1 MVILKK
7 AVAGTLESSDAYVT
21 VEPAEKLE
29 VEIVGRIYLNFKE
42 QFDKVVYDTIA
53 EFNVVKGKFYVEDR
67 GANDIT
73 IASRIRQ
80 AITRSLQ

>member
-1 MVILKK
+1 MVIKK
-7 AVAGTLESSDAYVT
+7 MAIAGTLESSDAYVK
-21 VEPAEKLE
+21 VEPADTLE

-42 QFDKVVYDTIA
+42 QFDKVVNDTIA

-80 AITRSLQ
+80 AISRSLQ